1 MPLVRIRGK
10 IHPVFQSDIPVGKMP
25 VTRDSLQFNGVPQK
39 RRGALKRGE
48 YVPIADLLFDSKKPL
63 STEEKV
69 AIRSQYVTA
78 FTGEGA
84 HMVPY
89 VHENI
94 QSLTTLDQGV
104 EGACTLACLLN
115 MMHISGK
122 DQLAKKSWNKIRRKT
137 YWGKIYRNI
146 LRGDLREKGSIC
158 DHQEMLQVGYEQ
170 NVPLIQNVLADPY
183 FRYVPIRSHERMENL
198 LNPEVVTDPDD
209 WLGQIGDC
217 IENLVRRGIPVG
229 IAQNGHAR
237 VIVAFN
243 KTHVLMMDSWG
254 DRWSEQKSLGL
265 VKDTFAAG
273 FSTLPKYVMYGAVR
287 DLIYFDHAGS
297 KQADQP
303 APATPSDENTA
314 ESKQSEPKKPKK
326 PKKAKE
332 PKKPKKPKQK
342 PKEPRRSSRIKNKT
356 RLFQRLRL

>member
-1 MPLVRIRGK
+1 MPLVPAVKGK
-10 IHPVFQSDIPVGKMP
+10 IHPVFQSDIPVEKMP
-25 VTRDSLQFNGVPQK
+25 VTRDSLQFNGIRQK
-39 RRGALKRGE
+39 RRGALERGE
-48 YVPIADLLFDSKKPL
+48 YVPNSGLDFYSKKAL
-63 STEEKV
+63 TQKEKLE
-69 AIRSQYVTA
+69 IRSQYVTE

-84 HMVPY
+84 YMVPS
-89 VHENI
+89 VRRNI
-94 QSLTTLDQGV
+94 ASLTTLNQGV

-122 DQLAKKSWNKIRRKT
+122 DHLAEKSWSKIRRQT

-146 LRGDLREKGSIC
+146 LRGDLRPKPGGKKEIC

-170 NVPLIQNVLADPY
+170 ETLETDGCGLFHNVLNDSS
-183 FRYVPIRSHERMENL
+183 FRYVPIRSYEQTETL
-198 LNPEVVTDPDD
+198 LNPEVVTNPDD
-209 WLGQIGDC
+209 WLGQIGDY

-254 DRWSEQKSLGL
+254 DRWSETWGLGL

-287 DLIYFDHAGS
+287 DLIYFDNAVNGS
-297 KQADQP
+297 
-303 APATPSDENTA
+303 SGG
-314 ESKQSEPKKPKK
+314 ESKSEPAAPPPKPTAPS
-326 PKKAKE
+326 PK
-332 PKKPKKPKQK
+332 
-342 PKEPRRSSRIKNKT
+342 RR
-356 RLFQRLRL
+356 RLRRVFDAFPNLRF